1 MPPYPVDNGSMGGNT
16 TNTTAMAFTGEASVA
31 GMFGWGPVAVAA
43 MGMLGMF
50 ML

>member
-1 MPPYPVDNGSMGGNT
+1 MPPYPVANGSMGGNT
-16 TNTTAMAFTGEASVA
+16 TNTTAMAFPGEASVA

-43 MGMLGMF
+43 VGMLGTF